1 MKRNSWK
8 RLLAI
13 MGAASILTVSINPV
27 RINAGGSD
35 LPIVS
40 AEVNAEASTDNTE
53 TTSSEIPG
61 TQTETQTE
69 TASNTE
75 ASPSSS
81 DAADSVPASDNHSSD
96 SNTQEDTT
104 GSDDADDAALSGDS
118 ASAAAEASTSEQ
130 TTDDTA
136 DGSDAAGTD
145 ASSASSDE
153 KTGESGTE
161 KSTADASTKSSE
173 EADTEDTKA
182 DETDKKAGTRITV
195 KYQSA
200 DKTMGSVTLSEEE
213 GKAEED
219 SEEVTFQGS
228 TAKPNEGYEFV
239 DWTLEQDGEM
249 VEVSTDV
256 VFVPTD
262 VTEDTTY
269 FANFE
274 KEKESKTI
282 TVTYAAGEGGKVSPD
297 SESFQTGSES
307 EIQLTG
313 STAVANEG
321 YTFLGW
327 VKGEGSGKDR
337 TYVSTDAAFVPDT
350 SAITEDTT
358 YTAVFEKKEEK
369 KTAEVDL
376 ADYVDGLKVYYRT
389 SSDDPWTEAVITG
402 EEVTCIPQTAEL
414 KFDFTL
420 SRLTKAG
427 DYTYEIPEFLTDASL
442 EDLEDGAFTS
452 EDAEVTSA
460 AEITSTGSDAED
472 SDTADTSKLVLHLNK
487 EDAAKELTG
496 AHLTFTAAPNTDK
509 LTTAADRTR
518 TLTFGDR
525 TYTLTFAAVRH
536 AKMMLASAERGK
548 LILSDDANKNYIT
561 GAQVAYQNG
570 GDWVTI
576 TDQNENIPMNANY
589 RITVN
594 YSGIS
599 SRELSEKNIYYKLND
614 GLKDATVTSGIIMD
628 GTTKAG
634 NISVKKDENGTNW
647 LVLSYDDSYL
657 DKSIDAHINNASF
670 MFYATVDPSKVND
683 YRLTL
688 KFGDAEIT
696 LNFDKD
702 SDIKNG
708 SMTIDKSEPKIF
720 SDAAG
725 NYYLEYSI
733 KVTAVDVD
741 IPEGYVEDS
750 FTKNPNGAV
759 VSYYIN
765 SGRPELPSTG
775 DGSGYPFE
783 TASENIKDSTAGTI
797 SVDTA
802 KGTPGTMKWTFHSLK
817 KGEWR
822 QLTYRVKLNSDY
834 IGRAAGSSDVITNS
848 ATVYAKGNTD
858 QYYKKGTD
866 TANFTQNLKASVDKT
881 ASAVTYDSR
890 TGTFYIDYTITVSA
904 PKTNS
909 LPLENLKI
917 SDTLSA
923 VKAVSGRSDSAISDK
938 TLRESIEGTYSKDG
952 SDSDGKQLGFSDFK
966 IINVVNSN
974 DGSPTDVTKE
984 TDSNGNVNDAY
995 YVLKTDSEASGFNL
1009 YIHSLPAGTTKKI
1022 TYRLT
1027 FSPLLLD
1034 QVSTDAN
1041 GSLKLNNRAAIHTD
1055 DSDPTYGNRFL
1066 AVDNTSTSFGYQY
1079 WDRKIQGEAIP
1090 EAIDQQ
1096 PKTDVFVPSAT
1107 NDETAS
1113 SWKQAA
1119 DSGISEITVP
1129 SGAYKY
1135 TVVVNEKGEWNLSS
1149 SAFAD
1154 VLSENGKY
1162 MRYAGYLQVDY
1173 YANGIPDDIGSGTAN
1188 DNAAAEKLRNTGSPT
1203 ATYYL
1208 NVDGLKSFT
1217 FTPKNLSTDEATIE
1231 KLGLG
1236 SKGAYIL
1243 TYYAVQVGSSNYTKV
1258 TAGNSFTLSGVGVG
1272 PGGTRVTIP
1281 GMKVSTSVV
1290 LTGDASTSAK
1300 KTGWYY
1306 EYADNPADKEYGQGK
1321 LYWVIEIS
1329 GSEIPAGTMYTDKI
1343 VGRTHAFRGTSFV
1356 GAYLGSAPNGAELT
1370 EYYSSIDSLTASNGF
1385 TQLDTMKKVTNDQS
1399 GSYPQTIVID
1409 NYVATIRFRD
1419 SLKLDDGESLYIV
1432 LASAPTVT
1440 WDNRTIMTFQNDLF
1454 SSDGSKDELRIN
1466 PATISSLRQG
1476 SNFKEFGE
1484 SGTYDGNTWSNVLQQ
1499 TEKGNEPGNKI
1510 LTAYTTGSAEQ
1521 NLQPGTYI
1529 DYRLVVNYAG
1539 DMEGTYQVED
1549 LLPAGTEAV
1558 YVRDFWIPNGDPNN
1572 SYNIRNNDSL
1582 RPKTDELI
1590 LSDDWIDIGLKNA
1603 PFDGAKNSTNSYD
1616 RDSVYAY
1623 YNKTENKIKIEVF
1636 NLHKNK
1642 EGLADNNS
1650 ADKRDIQL
1658 QVVLCV
1664 TDPTLLMGYN
1674 TESGDAKIG
1683 NTMTVSG
1690 DSGELARSTAYAKLK
1705 TASIS
1710 KTYQKAN
1717 ESTTTGSTSSTT
1729 TTTDSKILTISNG
1742 LPGVLFTITVNPNGE
1757 DLLAQADT
1765 LTLIDKM
1772 TGDLTLNPSSIHVK
1786 NANGE
1791 DEIYQVSY
1799 GTSQNDNQ
1807 AKVTTMNLVIPD
1819 NKKLTITYFAY
1830 ITATLNSTV
1839 TFSNT
1844 AYWFGYEK
1852 SASSI
1857 ENQRFFFDADA
1868 TASQTTTPNITI
1880 VKADQQNVSKFLQ
1893 GATFSIYEAKY
1904 SEENKKWEIPE
1915 GTSPIDTGTTGTDG
1929 KLTFS
1934 GRTNS
1939 SITFNKV
1946 YGIKETNAPEGYL
1959 VADPIFVS
1967 VTRSVNGLY
1976 PYKNY
1981 DWNSSNAKADDTNSW
1996 TEAQVNAWLNQ
2007 GVDVRF
2013 TTADPEFT
2021 VYDSRAVIEV
2031 NKTFYDSDNK
2041 QLTGD
2046 AIPDGTYVFG
2056 LFHSNTKPSGSDTP
2070 IEKLEIT
2077 YQGGNASYLLT
2088 TYQDDN
2094 PLTEQLSKPQFVN
2107 LNIGDNYW
2115 IYELNVDGE
2124 PIANGTIFYNQAGR
2138 RFKVDYGKETETN
2151 PVNMFTAAENNN
2163 AFAVGNYETI
2173 VPKTGVASI
2182 PMLPYVGVSALL
2194 SGVFVAYVLWHRK
2207 KRQ

>member
-1 MKRNSWK
+1 
-8 RLLAI
+8 
-13 MGAASILTVSINPV
+13 
-27 RINAGGSD
+27 
-35 LPIVS
+35 
-40 AEVNAEASTDNTE
+40 
-53 TTSSEIPG
+53 
-61 TQTETQTE
+61 
-69 TASNTE
+69 
-75 ASPSSS
+75 
-81 DAADSVPASDNHSSD
+81 
-96 SNTQEDTT
+96 
-104 GSDDADDAALSGDS
+104 
-118 ASAAAEASTSEQ
+118 
-130 TTDDTA
+130 
-136 DGSDAAGTD
+136 
-145 ASSASSDE
+145 
-153 KTGESGTE
+153 
-161 KSTADASTKSSE
+161 
-173 EADTEDTKA
+173 
-182 DETDKKAGTRITV
+182 
-195 KYQSA
+195 
-200 DKTMGSVTLSEEE
+200 MGSVTLSEEE
-213 GKAEED
+213 GKTEGD

-282 TVTYAAGEGGKVSPD
+282 TVTYAAGEGGKVSLD

-337 TYVSTDAAFVPDT
+337 TYVSTDAAFAPDA

-427 DYTYEIPEFLTDASL
+427 DYTYSIPEFLTDASL

-460 AEITSTGSDAED
+460 AEITTTGSDAED

-536 AKMMLASAERGK
+536 AKMMLASAERRK
-548 LILSDDANKNYIT
+548 LILSDEENAHYIT
-561 GAQVAYQNG
+561 GAQVAYQKG

-594 YSGIS
+594 YSGIL
-599 SRELSEKNIYYKLND
+599 LSDLRNNNIYYKLND
-614 GLKDATVTSGIIMD
+614 GLKDPTVTSGTIMD
-628 GTTKAG
+628 GTTQAG
-634 NISVKKDENGTNW
+634 TITVEQDDDGAYW
-647 LVLSYDDSYL
+647 LVISYNDDYL
-657 DKSIDAHINNASF
+657 ANDTSENAHINNASF
-670 MFYATVDPSKVND
+670 TFYATVDPAKVEG
-683 YRLTL
+683 YQLTL
-688 KFGDAEIT
+688 KFGDAAIT
-696 LNFDKD
+696 LHFDQD

-708 SMTIDKSEPKIF
+708 SMTIDKSEPKIVI
-720 SDAAG
+720 DAAG

-759 VSYYIN
+759 ESYYIN
-765 SGRPELPSTG
+765 PNSSALLSSD

-797 SVDTA
+797 SVDIA

-822 QLTYRVKLNSDY
+822 QLTYRVKLNSNY

-881 ASAVTYDSR
+881 ASAVTYDSQ

-938 TLRESIEGTYSKDG
+938 TLRESIEGTYSKDR
-952 SDSDGKQLGFSDFK
+952 SDSDGKRLGFSDFK

-974 DGSPTDVTKE
+974 DGSPADVTTKT

-1066 AVDNTSTSFGYQY
+1066 AVDNTSTTFGYQY
-1079 WDRKIQGEAIP
+1079 WDRKIQGEATTEEIKQNPESNIFIP
-1090 EAIDQQ
+1090 TGTSAS
-1096 PKTDVFVPSAT
+1096 SAT
-1107 NDETAS
+1107 SWTAS
-1113 SWKQAA
+1113 NDA
-1119 DSGISEITVP
+1119 SEITVP
-1129 SGAYKY
+1129 RGAYKY
-1135 TVVVNEKGEWNLSS
+1135 TVVVNEKGQWNLSS
-1149 SAFAD
+1149 SMFSDA
-1154 VLSENGKY
+1154 LSKNGKY
-1162 MRYAGYLQVDY
+1162 MSYSGYLQVDY
-1173 YANGIPDDIGSGTAN
+1173 YAEGITDDIGSGTTN
-1188 DNAAAEKLRNTGSPT
+1188 DKAAAEKLRNTSGKPT

-1208 NVDGLKSFT
+1208 KIDGLKSFS
-1217 FTPKNLSTDEATIE
+1217 FTPNDLSTDETTIAN
-1231 KLGLG
+1231 LGLA

-1243 TYYAVQVGSSNYTKV
+1243 TYYAVQAGSSNYTKV

-1306 EYADNPADKEYGQGK
+1306 EYGDETTGVYKQGK

-1329 GSEIPAGTMYTDKI
+1329 GTKIAADTVYTDQIDKDNA
-1343 VGRTHAFRGTSFV
+1343 THYFRGSSLV
-1356 GAYLGSAPNGAELT
+1356 GVYLGSVPDGKGLT
-1370 EYYSSIDSLTASNGF
+1370 DYYDSVDSLTESNGF
-1385 TQLDTMKKVTNDQS
+1385 TSVPMKKVESEDEAK
-1399 GSYPQTIVID
+1399 SYPRSIQISD
-1409 NYVATIRFRD
+1409 NEAIIRFHD
-1419 SLKLDDGESLYIV
+1419 QYDIEEGKSLYIV
-1432 LASAPTVT
+1432 LATAPEVTGTNKDGSAKWNP
-1440 WDNRTIMTFQNDLF
+1440 RTISTFKNQLF
-1454 SSDGSKDELRIN
+1454 SENGSSKALISED
-1466 PATISSLRQG
+1466 TISSLRQG

-1499 TEKGNEPGNKI
+1499 TDKGNEPGKKI

-1521 NLQPGTYI
+1521 KLQPGTYI

-1549 LLPAGTEAV
+1549 SLPAGTEAV
-1558 YVRDFWIPNGDPNN
+1558 YVRDFWIPNGNATNPN
-1572 SYNIRNNDSL
+1572 NIRNNDSL
-1582 RPKTDELI
+1582 RPKTDELV

-1603 PFDGAKNSTNSYD
+1603 PFDGATNSTNDYD
-1616 RDSVYAY
+1616 KDSVYAY
-1623 YNKTENKIKIEVF
+1623 YNKSDNKIKIEIS
-1636 NLHKNK
+1636 NLHKNSD
-1642 EGLADNNS
+1642 EVAETDI

-1658 QVVLCV
+1658 RVVLRV
-1664 TDPTLLMGYN
+1664 TDPTMLMGYN
-1674 TESGDAKIG
+1674 TESGDAKIA
-1683 NTMTVSG
+1683 NTMIVSD
-1690 DSGELARSTAYAKLK
+1690 DSGKLAESTAYAKLK
-1705 TASIS
+1705 TTSIS
-1710 KTYQKAN
+1710 KTYEKVKEYQ
-1717 ESTTTGSTSSTT
+1717 SSTSSTA
-1729 TTTDSKILTISNG
+1729 TDSEALTMSNG
-1742 LPGVLFTITVNPNGE
+1742 LPRVIFKIQVNPNGE

-1772 TGDLTLNPSSIHVK
+1772 TGDLTIDPTSIKVQSTE
-1786 NANGE
+1786 GE
-1791 DEIYQVSY
+1791 NEAYQVSY
-1799 GTSQNDNQ
+1799 EVSQNSNNE
-1807 AKVTTMNLVIPD
+1807 KVTTMNLVIPD
-1819 NKKLTITYFAY
+1819 NKKLTIKYFAY
-1830 ITATLNSTV
+1830 ITAALGTKVS
-1839 TFSNT
+1839 FSNS

-1852 SASSI
+1852 TASSTGTQ
-1857 ENQRFFFDADA
+1857 EFNFDASG
-1868 TASQTTTPNITI
+1868 TSSKSSTPTITV
-1880 VKADQQNVSKFLQ
+1880 VKADQQNVSKTLQ
-1893 GATFSIYEAKY
+1893 GATFSIYDAEY
-1904 SEENKKWEIPE
+1904 NNSSNKWEIPE
-1915 GTSPIDTGTTGTDG
+1915 NATPIDTAVTGTDG
-1929 KLTFS
+1929 KLKFD
-1934 GRTNS
+1934 GKTNNK
-1939 SITFNKV
+1939 ITFNKV
-1946 YGIKETNAPEGYL
+1946 YGIKETSAPEGYL
-1959 VADPIFVS
+1959 IADPIFIAVA
-1967 VTRSVNGLY
+1967 RSAKDLY
-1976 PYKNY
+1976 PYNY
-1981 DWNSSNAKADDTNSW
+1981 NWESGDNPDSVNSW
-1996 TEAQVNAWLNQ
+1996 TADQVNEWLNQ

-2031 NKTFYDSDNK
+2031 NKTFYDADSK
-2041 QLTGD
+2041 QLTGT

-2056 LFHSNTKPSGSDTP
+2056 LYHTNTKPSGSDTP

-2077 YQGGNASYLLT
+2077 YQGGNASYMLT
-2088 TYQDDN
+2088 TYQDGN
-2094 PLTEQLSKPQFVN
+2094 PITEQLSKPQFIK
-2107 LNIGDNYW
+2107 LNVGDNYW

-2173 VPKTGVASI
+2173 VPKTGVASM